1 MGGSNLQYEEDYFN
15 NRRYTHKEQ
24 LVKRHV
30 LEVIKWASKVSNS
43 NLFNGQ
49 GKKALDVGC
58 ACGYASKVL
67 ETLGYETYG
76 LDLSRWGVRH
86 AKTNSNGHFLV
97 CDAQTQL
104 PFKDMTFDLV
114 TCCDVIEHLQ
124 FPEKTIQD
132 MLAICDGVMVCTT
145 PNKAVEKPVRKIMRD
160 YDETHINVKFP
171 SEWEA
176 YIKKK
181 PNYKLLKIA
190 TFYDLTAKL
199 ANSKL
204 FFKSFNVPN
213 FGLTV
218 RILVRK

>member
-1 MGGSNLQYEEDYFN
+1 LQFEQEYFSS
-15 NRRYTHKEQ
+15 RRYTRREK

-30 LEVIKWASKVSNS
+30 LEVVRWASKVSNS
-43 NLFNGQ
+43 NLFSGQ
-49 GKKALDVGC
+49 GKRALDVGC
-58 ACGYASKVL
+58 AYGYASHVL

-76 LDLSRWGVRH
+76 IDVSRWGVRQ

-97 CDAQTQL
+97 CDAQTKL
-104 PFKDMTFDLV
+104 PFKDMTFDLII
-114 TCCDVIEHLQ
+114 CCDVLEHLQ
-124 FPEKTIQD
+124 FPEKVIRD
-132 MLAICDGVMVCTT
+132 MLEICDGTLVCTT

-160 YDETHINVKFP
+160 FDETHINVKFP
-171 SEWEA
+171 SEWENC
-176 YIKKK
+176 IRKK
-181 PNYKLLKIA
+181 PDYKLLKIE

-199 ANSKL
+199 ANSRL